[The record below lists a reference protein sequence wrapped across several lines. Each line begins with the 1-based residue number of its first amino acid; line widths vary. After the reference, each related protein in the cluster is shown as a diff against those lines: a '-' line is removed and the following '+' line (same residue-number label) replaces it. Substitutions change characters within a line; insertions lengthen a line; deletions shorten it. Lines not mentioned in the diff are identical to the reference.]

1 MVSTVVTP
9 RETLAGV
16 AVQVGRQVSMVSAW
30 SCVGYN
36 YGDDDD
42 GKGKWAWSG
51 MTGTGRKNN
60 YESVY

>member
-1 MVSTVVTP
+1 
-9 RETLAGV
+9 
-16 AVQVGRQVSMVSAW
+16 MVSAW
-30 SCVGYN
+30 SCVGYD